1 MLVQK
6 EQGAAEAS
14 VDRDHRARL
23 SRRTV
28 DADIGRQSDRV
39 NWPEVPGFV
48 GIGTGLH
55 NDLIA
60 GSEFGVVSVA
70 LGGIEQRA
78 GIRLEAFGAR
88 LGVSPGRGVANR
100 GRGFG
105 RAEER
110 RGQECQRERRS
121 TQRTTSF
128 RPSVPRDLDARNYG
142 PASASVQSVLSLSVG
157 HPSTHASA
165 RRPTSASRVVGM
177 RVLFI
182 GDVVGSPG
190 RRGLRESMPALRERH
205 APDLVIVNGEN
216 SAGGVG
222 ITPRT
227 ARDIFEAGA
236 GVITTGNHVYRHRE
250 VYGFLDTEERV
261 VRPANYPGANPGRGH
276 TVVEAG
282 GMRVA
287 VVNLS
292 GAAGLRVARSPFD
305 AADAVLEQIEADAVV
320 VDFHAEMTSEKV
332 AMGWHLDGRAAAV
345 LGTHTHVPTAD
356 GRVLP
361 GGTAYIS
368 DVGMTGSRTSVLGVK
383 PEQALTS
390 FITQM
395 PTRFETAEEDV
406 WVMGAVVEVNP
417 RGLADSIEQVMVPA
431 PDPGS

>member
-1 MLVQK
+1 
-6 EQGAAEAS
+6 
-14 VDRDHRARL
+14 
-23 SRRTV
+23 
-28 DADIGRQSDRV
+28 
-39 NWPEVPGFV
+39 
-48 GIGTGLH
+48 
-55 NDLIA
+55 
-60 GSEFGVVSVA
+60 
-70 LGGIEQRA
+70 
-78 GIRLEAFGAR
+78 
-88 LGVSPGRGVANR
+88 
-100 GRGFG
+100 
-105 RAEER
+105 
-110 RGQECQRERRS
+110 
-121 TQRTTSF
+121 
-128 RPSVPRDLDARNYG
+128 
-142 PASASVQSVLSLSVG
+142 
-157 HPSTHASA
+157 
-165 RRPTSASRVVGM
+165 M

-190 RRGLRESMPALRERH
+190 RRGLRESMPALRERYS
-205 APDLVIVNGEN
+205 PDLVIVNGEN

-222 ITPRT
+222 LTPRT

-261 VRPANYPGANPGRGH
+261 VRPANYPRANPGRGH

-282 GMRVA
+282 GMRIA
-287 VVNLS
+287 VINLS

-305 AADAVLEQIEADAVV
+305 AVDGILEQVEADAIV

-383 PEQALTS
+383 PEQALAS
-390 FITQM
+390 FLTQM
-395 PTRFETAEEDV
+395 PVRFETAEEDV

-431 PDPGS
+431 PDQGS